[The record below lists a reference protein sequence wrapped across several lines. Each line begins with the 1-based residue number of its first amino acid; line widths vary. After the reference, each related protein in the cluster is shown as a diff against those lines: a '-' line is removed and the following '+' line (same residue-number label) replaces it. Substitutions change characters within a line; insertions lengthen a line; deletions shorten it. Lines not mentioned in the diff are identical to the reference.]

1 MVSLEELL
9 EAALTAESAARETK
23 ILENC
28 IVSMYVCL
36 ASVACVGNRIEGKGR
51 EVSTQQ
57 HTTTH
62 NKTGGAR
69 KKQKE
74 SGGHSLL

>member
-1 MVSLEELL
+1 VVSLEELL

-57 HTTTH
+57 HTI
-62 NKTGGAR
+62 KLGGAR